1 MQVDDG
7 FRVVSTKTYDP
18 DPTTTQVKKAKT
30 LYLNFL
36 TNFFLTHTNEFK
48 KH

>member
-18 DPTTTQVKKAKT
+18 DPTTTQVKKQRH
-30 LYLNFL
+30 FI
-36 TNFFLTHTNEFK
+36 
-48 KH
+48 